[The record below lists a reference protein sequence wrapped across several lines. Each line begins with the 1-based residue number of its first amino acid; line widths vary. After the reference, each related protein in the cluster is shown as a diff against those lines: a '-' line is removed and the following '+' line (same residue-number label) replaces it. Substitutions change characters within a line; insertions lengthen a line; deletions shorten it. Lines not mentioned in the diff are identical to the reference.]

1 MASQLNMVCH
11 DYRIHCLDSDR
22 KGWRGNIYCV
32 CTLLDN
38 WNSRIKDSLTIRSK

>member
-1 MASQLNMVCH
+1 MASQLNMVCR
-11 DYRIHCLDSDR
+11 DYRIYCLDSDR
-22 KGWRGNIYCV
+22 IGWRGNICCV

>member
-1 MASQLNMVCH
+1 MASHLNMVCH

-22 KGWRGNIYCV
+22 IGWRGNI

-38 WNSRIKDSLTIRSK
+38 WNSKIKDSLTIRSK